1 MGGVEIE
8 EHLDQLRAEGL
19 RLAAAARRADLDTG
33 AHRACRRPVLACHAR
48 PGRFGS
54 GELPAPDG
62 PADVTV
68 SGSATDIYLW
78 VWNRPATVSVTGV
91 TAVAERWR
99 QIRVRWN

>member
-1 MGGVEIE
+1 MEPGTLRIEPAGGPSWLVTLGP
-8 EHLDQLRAEGL
+8 HGS
-19 RLAAAARRADLDTG
+19 AAASSRRQ
-33 AHRACRRPVLACHAR
+33 
-48 PGRFGS
+48 
-54 GELPAPDG
+54 DG

-91 TAVAERWR
+91 TAVAERWK